1 MAIFSLNRFN
11 NYFCFTFNK
20 ITLSLY
26 KNLFKQTL
34 IYGLATV
41 LPRMISFLLVMV
53 HTGKLEKA
61 DYGETTIL
69 LAYMVFFN
77 VILSYGMET
86 AFFRFYNSEDNK
98 KGVIQTS
105 TISVFWSSIGFLF
118 LALFFRKVISNCI
131 NVEIEYV
138 TYAIW
143 ILVLDALVIIPFSK
157 LRAEQRPIVYA
168 VIKIGNVLINMIL
181 NLFFLLYLPDI
192 VIQNPEGFL
201 ATLYFDNFQ
210 IGYIFLANLIASLAT
225 FVVLSP
231 NYLSLKWKFDV
242 QLWKK
247 MMLYGFPILIAGI
260 AFAVNEH
267 LDKIILEYL
276 LPKKIG
282 KSEVGAYAACYK
294 LGLFMVLFA
303 TAFRL
308 GIEPFFFSHS
318 KNENAKQTYA
328 TITKFFVIFGS
339 LILLTVIV
347 FADLLKIIMI
357 KDESYWEAMKVVPLI
372 ILANFFLGIYN
383 NLSVWYKLT
392 DKTKIGAYISIV
404 GAIFTLLLNYLLIPK
419 YSYMGSAI
427 GTIVAYGSMMTI
439 SFVLGNKYYPI
450 PYDMKKI
457 SSYLGISILFSTI
470 SFYFFRENYLVGI
483 LLIMIFTYFIYRNEK
498 ETLLRIIKRKA

>member
-1 MAIFSLNRFN
+1 MLH
-11 NYFCFTFNK
+11 TDK
-20 ITLSLY
+20 
-26 KNLFKQTL
+26 
-34 IYGLATV
+34 
-41 LPRMISFLLVMV
+41 LV
-53 HTGKLEKA
+53 KA

-69 LAYMVFFN
+69 MAYMVFFN

-86 AFFRFYNSEDNK
+86 AFFRFYSAEEDK
-98 KGVIQTS
+98 KSVIQTS
-105 TISVFWSSIGFLF
+105 TISIFWSSIAFLF
-118 LALFFRKVISNCI
+118 LSLLYRNTLSSWI
-131 NVEIEYV
+131 NVEVEFV

-157 LRAEQRPIVYA
+157 LRAEQRPIVFA
-168 VIKIGNVLINMIL
+168 VIKIGNVLINMVL
-181 NLFFLLYLPDI
+181 NVFFLLYLPKI
-192 VIQNPEGFL
+192 AQSNHNGFL

-210 IGYIFLANLIASLAT
+210 VGYIFVANLIASLAT

-231 NYLSLKWKFDV
+231 DYLRLKWKLDFK
-242 QLWKK
+242 LWKK

-267 LDKIILEYL
+267 LDKIILEFL
-276 LPKKIG
+276 LPKNIG
-282 KSEVGAYAACYK
+282 KAEVGAYSACYK

-308 GIEPFFFSHS
+308 GIEPFFFSHA

-328 TITKFFVIFGS
+328 MITKFFVIFGS
-339 LILLTVIV
+339 LILLGVIV
-347 FADLLKIIMI
+347 FADLLKQIMI

-404 GAIFTLLLNYLLIPK
+404 GAILTLLLNYLLIPK

-427 GTIVAYGSMMTI
+427 GTIVAYGSMMII
-439 SFVLGNKYYPI
+439 SYLLGKKYYSI

-457 SSYLGISILFSTI
+457 GGYLAVSILFSI
-470 SFYFFRENYLVGI
+470 LSFYFFRENYFVGI
-483 LLIMIFTYFIYRNEK
+483 PLIVVFTYFIYHNEK
-498 ETLLRIIKRKA
+498 ATLLRILKRK

>member
-1 MAIFSLNRFN
+1 M
-11 NYFCFTFNK
+11 
-20 ITLSLY
+20 SLY

-86 AFFRFYNSEDNK
+86 AFFRFYNSEENK
-98 KGVIQTS
+98 KGVVQTS
-105 TISVFWSSIGFLF
+105 TISVFWTSIGFLF
-118 LALFFRKVISNCI
+118 LSLFLRKTISNWI

-168 VIKIGNVLINMIL
+168 VIKIGNVLINMVL
-181 NLFFLLYLPDI
+181 NLFFLMYLPDI
-192 VIQNPEGFL
+192 ATQNSDGFL
-201 ATLYFDNFQ
+201 ATLYFENFQ

-225 FVVLSP
+225 FIVLSP
-231 NYLSLKWKFDV
+231 NYFRLKWKLDV
-242 QLWKK
+242 QLWKR

-276 LPKKIG
+276 LPKNIG

-347 FADLLKIIMI
+347 FADLLKLIMI

-404 GAIFTLLLNYLLIPK
+404 GAFFTLVLNYLLIPK

-439 SFVLGNKYYPI
+439 SFILGNKYYPI

-457 SSYLGISILFSTI
+457 SSYLGISILFSGI

-483 LLIMIFTYFIYRNEK
+483 SLILIFTYFIYRNEK
-498 ETLLRIIKRKA
+498 ETLLKIIKRKY

>member
-1 MAIFSLNRFN
+1 M
-11 NYFCFTFNK
+11 
-20 ITLSLY
+20 SLY

-53 HTGKLEKA
+53 HTDKLARA

-69 LAYMVFFN
+69 LSYMVFFN

-86 AFFRFYNSEDNK
+86 AFFRFYNSEQNK
-98 KGVIQTS
+98 KKVIQTA
-105 TISVFWSSIGFLF
+105 TISVFWTSLGFLF
-118 LALFFRKVISNCI
+118 LSLFFRNTISNWI
-131 NVEIEYV
+131 TIDVKYV
-138 TYAIW
+138 TYSIW

-157 LRAEQRPIVYA
+157 LRAEQRPLMYA
-168 VIKIGNVLINMIL
+168 FIKIGNVIINMIL
-181 NLFFLLYLPDI
+181 NLFFLLYLPKMA
-192 VIQNPEGFL
+192 VNNPDSFI
-201 ATLYFDNFQ
+201 ATLYFENFQ
-210 IGYIFLANLIASLAT
+210 IGYIFIANLIASLAT

-231 NYLSLKWKFDV
+231 NYFKLKWKVDI

-260 AFAVNEH
+260 AFAINEH
-267 LDKIILEYL
+267 LDKIILEFL
-276 LPKKIG
+276 LPKNTG

-308 GIEPFFFSHS
+308 GIEPFFFSHA
-318 KNENAKQTYA
+318 KNANAKQTYA
-328 TITKFFVIFGS
+328 VITKFFVIFGS

-347 FADLLKIIMI
+347 FADVLKLIMI

-392 DKTKIGAYISIV
+392 DKTKIGAYISII
-404 GAIFTLLLNYLLIPK
+404 GAILTLVLNFLLIPK

-427 GTIVAYGSMMTI
+427 GTIAAYGSMMII
-439 SFVLGNKYYPI
+439 SYALGNKYYPI

-457 SSYLGISILFSTI
+457 GGYLGISIVFSVV

-483 LLIMIFTYFIYRNEK
+483 PLILIFTFFIYYNEK
-498 ETLLRIIKRKA
+498 ETIRSIIKGKN

>member
-1 MAIFSLNRFN
+1 
-11 NYFCFTFNK
+11 
-20 ITLSLY
+20 LSLY
-26 KNLFKQTL
+26 KNLFKQTA

-41 LPRMISFLLVMV
+41 LPRMLSFLLVMV
-53 HTGKLEKA
+53 HTSTLVKA

-98 KGVIQTS
+98 KDVVETS
-105 TISVFWSSIGFLF
+105 TISVFWTSIGFLF
-118 LALFFRKVISNCI
+118 LSIFFRDTLSKWI
-131 NVEIEYV
+131 NVEVEYV

-168 VIKIGNVLINMIL
+168 VIKIGNVVINMAL
-181 NLFFLLYLPDI
+181 NLFFLLYLPQI
-192 VIQNPEGFL
+192 AQNNPDTFL
-201 ATLYFDNFQ
+201 ATLYFDDFQ
-210 IGYIFLANLIASLAT
+210 IGYIFIANLIASLAT

-231 NYLSLKWKFDV
+231 NYFHVKWHFDF
-242 QLWKK
+242 QLWKR
-247 MMLYGFPILIAGI
+247 MMQYGFPILIAGI

-267 LDKIILEYL
+267 FDKIFLEYL
-276 LPKKIG
+276 LPKDTG
-282 KSEVGAYAACYK
+282 KADVGAYAACYK

-308 GIEPFFFSHS
+308 GIEPFFFSFA

-328 TITKFFVIFGS
+328 IITKFFVIFGS

-347 FADLLKIIMI
+347 FADLLKMIMI
-357 KDESYWEAMKVVPLI
+357 PDQSYWEAMKVVPLI

-392 DKTKIGAYISIV
+392 DKTKIGAYISVV
-404 GAIFTLLLNYLLIPK
+404 GALLTLILNYILIPK
-419 YSYMGSAI
+419 YSYMGSAVA
-427 GTIVAYGSMMTI
+427 TIMAYGSMMVI
-439 SFVLGNKYYPI
+439 SYTLGNRYYPI
-450 PYDMKKI
+450 PYDIKKI
-457 SSYLGISILFSTI
+457 GGYLGVSILFSI
-470 SFYFFRENYLVGI
+470 FSFYFFRENYFVGI
-483 LLIMIFTYFIYRNEK
+483 PLILVFTYFIYYNEK
-498 ETLLRIIKRKA
+498 ETIYKIIKRKA

>member
-1 MAIFSLNRFN
+1 M
-11 NYFCFTFNK
+11 
-20 ITLSLY
+20 SLY
-26 KNLFKQTL
+26 KSLFKQTL

-41 LPRMISFLLVMV
+41 LPRMISFLLVML
-53 HTGKLEKA
+53 HTDKLVKA

-69 LAYMVFFN
+69 MAYMVFFN

-86 AFFRFYNSEDNK
+86 AFFRFYSAEEDK
-98 KGVIQTS
+98 KRVIQTS
-105 TISVFWSSIGFLF
+105 TISIFWSSIAFLF
-118 LALFFRKVISNCI
+118 LSLSYRNTLSSWI
-131 NVEIEYV
+131 NVEVEFV

-143 ILVLDALVIIPFSK
+143 ILVLDALVIVPFSK
-157 LRAEQRPIVYA
+157 LRAEQRPIVFA
-168 VIKIGNVLINMIL
+168 VIKIGNVLVNMIL
-181 NLFFLLYLPDI
+181 NLFFLLYLPKI
-192 VIQNPEGFL
+192 AQNNPNGFL

-210 IGYIFLANLIASLAT
+210 IGYIFVANLVASLAT

-231 NYLSLKWKFDV
+231 DYLRLKWKLDF

-247 MMLYGFPILIAGI
+247 MMFYGFPILIAGI

-267 LDKIILEYL
+267 LDKIILEFL
-276 LPKKIG
+276 LPKNIG
-282 KSEVGAYAACYK
+282 KAEVGAYSACYK

-308 GIEPFFFSHS
+308 GIEPFFFSHA

-328 TITKFFVIFGS
+328 LITKFFVIFGS
-339 LILLTVIV
+339 LILLGVIV
-347 FADLLKIIMI
+347 FADLLKQIMI

-392 DKTKIGAYISIV
+392 DKTKIGAYISII
-404 GAIFTLLLNYLLIPK
+404 GAVLTLFLNFLLIPK

-439 SFVLGNKYYPI
+439 SYFLGKKYYSI
-450 PYDMKKI
+450 PYDMKRI
-457 SSYLGISILFSTI
+457 GSYLSISILFSFI
-470 SFYFFRENYLVGI
+470 SFNYFRENYFVGI
-483 LLIMIFTYFIYRNEK
+483 PL
-498 ETLLRIIKRKA
+498 

>member
-1 MAIFSLNRFN
+1 ML
-11 NYFCFTFNK
+11 
-20 ITLSLY
+20 
-26 KNLFKQTL
+26 
-34 IYGLATV
+34 
-41 LPRMISFLLVMV
+41 SFLLVMV
-53 HTGKLEKA
+53 HTDKLVKA

-86 AFFRFYNSEDNK
+86 AFFRFYNAEDNK
-98 KGVIQTS
+98 KNVVETS
-105 TISVFWSSIGFLF
+105 TISIFWTSIGFLF
-118 LALFFRKVISNCI
+118 LSLFFRNTLSNWI
-131 NVEIEYV
+131 NVEVEFV

-168 VIKIGNVLINMIL
+168 VIKIGNVMVNMAL
-181 NLFFLLYLPDI
+181 NLFFLLYLPEI
-192 VIQNPEGFL
+192 AQNNPDTFL
-201 ATLYFDNFQ
+201 ATIYFEDFQ
-210 IGYIFLANLIASLAT
+210 VGYIFMANLIASLAT
-225 FVVLSP
+225 FAALSP
-231 NYLSLKWKFDV
+231 NYLHVRWHFDF

-247 MMLYGFPILIAGI
+247 MMYYGFPILIAGI

-267 LDKIILEYL
+267 LDKIILEHL
-276 LPKKIG
+276 LPKDTG
-282 KSEVGAYAACYK
+282 KAEVGAYAACYK

-308 GIEPFFFSHS
+308 GIEPFFFSHA

-328 TITKFFVIFGS
+328 VITKFFVIFGS

-347 FADLLKIIMI
+347 FADLLKMIMI
-357 KDESYWEAMKVVPLI
+357 KDESYWEAMAVVPLI

-392 DKTKIGAYISIV
+392 DKTKIGAYISII
-404 GAIFTLLLNYLLIPK
+404 GAILTLGLNYLLIPK

-427 GTIVAYGSMMTI
+427 GTIIAYGSMMVI
-439 SFVLGNKYYPI
+439 SYILGNKYYPV

-457 SSYLGISILFSTI
+457 GGYLGISILFSI
-470 SFYFFRENYLVGI
+470 LSFYFFRENYFVGI
-483 LLIMIFTYFIYRNEK
+483 PLILIFTYFIYYNEK
-498 ETLLRIIKRKA
+498 ETLNKIIKRKA